1 MDKETQPEVRMRKV
15 IFFLFIAFFALMS
28 CQCNSKKKHTIRD
41 KSVLSFYNVTIN
53 DSLSVSLYDY
63 LYSSIKKKK
72 LPSISNPNF
81 YSIENKP
88 KLSKKAVDILIQFD
102 IINRWSSLDQRQS
115 KEEILYDLV
124 NEAEFYF
131 LGRINISENIEG
143 YAIKVL
149 YVTSSNIV
157 DDKAFLLSFDGN
169 LLKSI
174 VKVYEFSY
182 SPMGSGFS
190 GETCIDSNSILH
202 YNYHSFAY
210 DVVLDSGE
218 AIYEADY
225 FFDKTGY
232 VVECNDDKEVI
243 SL

>member
-1 MDKETQPEVRMRKV
+1 MKKF
-15 IFFLFIAFFALMS
+15 IFIFIAIFALVF

-41 KSVLSFYNVTIN
+41 KSVLSFYNGSIN
-53 DSLSVSLYDY
+53 DSLSASLYNY
-63 LYSSIKKKK
+63 LNSNIKKRN
-72 LPSISNPNF
+72 LQYINDPNF
-81 YSIENKP
+81 YSIKDKH
-88 KLSKKAVDILIQFD
+88 KLSKNAVEILVQFD
-102 IINRWSSLDQRQS
+102 IINRWSSWDRRQS
-115 KEEILYDLV
+115 KDEILYDLV
-124 NEAEFYF
+124 NESEFYF
-131 LGRINISENIEG
+131 LGRFNISENIEG

-169 LLKSI
+169 RLKSI
-174 VKVYEFSY
+174 VKVYEYSY

-190 GETCIDSNSILH
+190 GETCIDSKYILH

-210 DVVLDSGE
+210 DVVSDSEE

-225 FFDKTGY
+225 FFDKSGY
-232 VVECNDDKEVI
+232 VVECNNVKEVN